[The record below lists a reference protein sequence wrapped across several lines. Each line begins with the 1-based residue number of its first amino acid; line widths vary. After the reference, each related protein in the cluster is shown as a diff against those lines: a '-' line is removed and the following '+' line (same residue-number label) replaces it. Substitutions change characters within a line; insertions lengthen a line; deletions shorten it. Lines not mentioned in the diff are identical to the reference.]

1 MSTFRGRL
9 RRLERETEGERMT
22 LRCSECGE
30 EFTAYGDV
38 VLECIAYGWSKDT
51 GEKGYR
57 ETPEDI
63 KQLFEHEHGLETF
76 VEKTSGLP
84 FMDRMVTG
92 LDLGGVVHDA

>member
-1 MSTFRGRL
+1 MGL
-9 RRLERETEGERMT
+9 RDKLRCLERETEGKRMM
-22 LRCSECGE
+22 LVCPECGE
-30 EFTAYGDV
+30 EFVAYGDV
-38 VLECIAYGWSKDT
+38 ALECIAYGWSKES

-84 FMDRMVTG
+84 FVDRRVTG

>member
-30 EFTAYGDV
+30 EFTAYGEV
-38 VLECIAYGWSKDT
+38 ALECIAYGWSKDT

-57 ETPEDI
+57 EAPEDI
-63 KQLFEHEHGLETF
+63 KQLFKH
-76 VEKTSGLP
+76 
-84 FMDRMVTG
+84 
-92 LDLGGVVHDA
+92 

>member
-1 MSTFRGRL
+1 MGLRDKL
-9 RRLERETEGERMT
+9 RRLEREAEGKSMT
-22 LRCSECGE
+22 LVCPECGE
-30 EFTAYGDV
+30 EFVAYGDV
-38 VLECIAYGWSKDT
+38 ALECIAYGWSKES

-84 FMDRMVTG
+84 FMDRRVTG